1 MALIHGGE
9 TVRKTDAVMN
19 PKGAAD
25 AEEGVAGQKNL
36 AGAEGIRGSHEVP
49 HKI

>member
-1 MALIHGGE
+1 LALIHGGE
-9 TVRKTDAVMN
+9 TVRKTGAVAN
-19 PKGAAD
+19 PKDAAD
-25 AEEGVAGQKNL
+25 AEEGVTGQKNL

>member
-1 MALIHGGE
+1 M
-9 TVRKTDAVMN
+9 RKTNAVVN

-25 AEEGVAGQKNL
+25 ADEGVAGQRKL